1 MHDYKNFNLG
11 DVPLQSGITLRSAQI
26 AYKTYGTLN
35 SNRDNCIIFPTFF
48 GSQHDGNEPMI
59 GRGMALDPDKYFIV
73 IPNLLGNGLSSS
85 PSNNPPP
92 FDRARFPSINYY
104 DNIQCQHRLLI
115 EEFQVNKIA
124 LACGFSMGAQQS
136 FHWGALF
143 PNIVERIAPW
153 CGSAKTSNHNL
164 VFLEGVKAALT
175 TDQTWQNGWYERQP
189 IAGLRAMARVYAGW
203 GPSQSFYRE
212 QVYLDL
218 GFSSIED
225 YIVQAWEGRFLQRDA
240 NDILSMINTWQ
251 QGDISDNPIYQGDL
265 TKALSSITAKA
276 ILMPSQT
283 DQYFPPE
290 DNQIEVQYM
299 PNAEVRVIPSIWG
312 HGAGGPGRN
321 PVDTKFIDD
330 NLKELLGS

>member
-1 MHDYKNFNLG
+1 
-11 DVPLQSGITLRSAQI
+11 
-26 AYKTYGTLN
+26 
-35 SNRDNCIIFPTFF
+35 
-48 GSQHDGNEPMI
+48 
-59 GRGMALDPDKYFIV
+59 
-73 IPNLLGNGLSSS
+73 
-85 PSNNPPP
+85 
-92 FDRARFPSINYY
+92 
-104 DNIQCQHRLLI
+104 
-115 EEFQVNKIA
+115 
-124 LACGFSMGAQQS
+124 MGAQQS

-143 PNIVERIAPW
+143 PNLVERIAPW
-153 CGSAKTSNHNL
+153 CGSAKTSNHNY

-175 TDQTWQNGWYERQP
+175 TDQTWQNGWYQQQP

-240 NDILSMINTWQ
+240 NDILAMINTWQ
-251 QGDISDNPIYQGDL
+251 KGDISDNPIYQGDL
-265 TKALSSITAKA
+265 TKALSSIKAKA

-290 DNQIEVQYM
+290 DNQIEVRYM
-299 PNAEVRVIPSIWG
+299 SNAEVRVIPSIWG

-330 NLKELLGS
+330 NLKELLAS

>member
-1 MHDYKNFNLG
+1 
-11 DVPLQSGITLRSAQI
+11 
-26 AYKTYGTLN
+26 
-35 SNRDNCIIFPTFF
+35 
-48 GSQHDGNEPMI
+48 
-59 GRGMALDPDKYFIV
+59 
-73 IPNLLGNGLSSS
+73 
-85 PSNNPPP
+85 
-92 FDRARFPSINYY
+92 
-104 DNIQCQHRLLI
+104 
-115 EEFQVNKIA
+115 
-124 LACGFSMGAQQS
+124 MGAQQS

-143 PNIVERIAPW
+143 PNLVERIAPW
-153 CGSAKTSNHNL
+153 CGSAKTSNHNH

-175 TDQTWQNGWYERQP
+175 TDQTWQNGWYQQQP

-240 NDILSMINTWQ
+240 NDILAMINTWQ
-251 QGDISDNPIYQGDL
+251 KGDISDNSIYQGDL
-265 TKALSSITAKA
+265 TKALSSIKAKA

-290 DNQIEVQYM
+290 DNQIEVRYM
-299 PNAEVRVIPSIWG
+299 SNAEVRVIPSIWG

-330 NLKELLGS
+330 NLKELLAS